1 MTIHQFSLGGLQG
14 WQGVFLGL
22 AAALVFLEGGRQDV
36 GSGLG
41 MTSSAFW
48 FLLALTSTGAVVWLG
63 VEDKIWVGAFLGLTI
78 FCLEVWLI
86 RR

>member
-48 FLLALTSTGAVVWLG
+48 FLLALTSMALSS
-63 VEDKIWVGAFLGLTI
+63 GLELKTK
-78 FCLEVWLI
+78 FGWEHFWA
-86 RR
+86 